1 MTLRQID
8 ATERRARLAAR
19 HCLAPD
25 FRAKDAVE
33 AATGMVCLH
42 GTDPATVYLSAWA
55 RVDDFQVSDL
65 DRALYVDRSLVK
77 HLAMRRTVFVFPRH
91 VLPLAQA
98 GASNRVAAVQRRS
111 VAKDVEAA
119 GLHTDGEQWLT
130 EACEHVLEAL
140 SGGREATSTELRKEI
155 PHIDSAVDYGTGKS
169 WAGKVAF
176 APRVLTVL
184 SASGKVVR
192 ASNNGAWRIS
202 RPSWATTES
211 WLGAEIQPCTEDDGV
226 RGLVELW
233 LRRFGPGTEADIKWW
248 LGSTL
253 KAVRAA
259 LAELHAVEVDLG
271 GRTGYL
277 MPDDVDE
284 APPVEPW
291 GALLPALD
299 PTTMGW
305 FERDW
310 YLGSYRQAL
319 FDSNGNAG
327 PTAWWDGRIVGTWW
341 QDDDGAVTLHLLEDI
356 GAEGS
361 AFLEQ
366 EAARLDDWLGGVRV
380 MPRFP
385 SPLAKELSQGGDSGR
400 RTR

>member
-1 MTLRQID
+1 
-8 ATERRARLAAR
+8 
-19 HCLAPD
+19 
-25 FRAKDAVE
+25 
-33 AATGMVCLH
+33 
-42 GTDPATVYLSAWA
+42 
-55 RVDDFQVSDL
+55 
-65 DRALYVDRSLVK
+65 
-77 HLAMRRTVFVFPRH
+77 
-91 VLPLAQA
+91 
-98 GASNRVAAVQRRS
+98 
-111 VAKDVEAA
+111 
-119 GLHTDGEQWLT
+119 
-130 EACEHVLEAL
+130 
-140 SGGREATSTELRKEI
+140 
-155 PHIDSAVDYGTGKS
+155 
-169 WAGKVAF
+169 
-176 APRVLTVL
+176 
-184 SASGKVVR
+184 
-192 ASNNGAWRIS
+192 
-202 RPSWATTES
+202 
-211 WLGAEIQPCTEDDGV
+211 
-226 RGLVELW
+226 
-233 LRRFGPGTEADIKWW
+233 
-248 LGSTL
+248 
-253 KAVRAA
+253 VRAA

-284 APPVEPW
+284 TPRVAPW